1 MRGDRRARVSVAQNH
16 AATRQS
22 GDRERISADG
32 VRDGEAL
39 PGQSAQRIYRR
50 AALCECPRAMKLRT
64 ILTGMLAAATAV
76 SAAVPAEAITIA
88 RVTRRGYIVVDEPE
102 AAVPYEGRVPTENT
116 QDTFQFIGEL
126 SRLIADT
133 PGAPRGKYLAVMQ
146 TSNDASG
153 ALAFYLGLVND
164 VRGIGQTS
172 PIRRNQETYDLN
184 DIAGTAYPITGFV
197 WLNNYQLYING
208 FADFGKYLICT
219 QEFGHRWGTFTRVPP
234 QPTGN
239 GLVSMGDAG
248 ADAGDAD
255 TSDASDDAA
264 MDASEGG
271 ASDSG
276 VPSGPD
282 LTVNQLLGRQTAHWS
297 YFVHTGG
304 SPMEGNNWNE
314 IMPGVFRTER
324 PTFKFHPMDL
334 YIMGIMAPER
344 VTPVYLIA
352 EPDTMGQT
360 DMNRQRI
367 TPSSSPEYSGRTV
380 TIRGRRVNV
389 GIEDIIR
396 ANGPR
401 VPAAVDE
408 QQLRDADGGLPMGP
422 DGGFPEPR
430 VNDMEV
436 VWVLLT
442 TSDRVGDR
450 MARDFDRA
458 IDECSDGYSY
468 ATDGRSILIPR
479 VAPIPTRP
487 DASVPDASADA
498 STEDSATSADGG
510 AEAGVTNFTLGG
522 GCACRA
528 TARAHSGN
536 GRDALG
542 VCASIAALACASVLR
557 RKRRSRTA

>member
-1 MRGDRRARVSVAQNH
+1 
-16 AATRQS
+16 
-22 GDRERISADG
+22 
-32 VRDGEAL
+32 
-39 PGQSAQRIYRR
+39 
-50 AALCECPRAMKLRT
+50 MKLRT

-76 SAAVPAEAITIA
+76 SAAVPAQAITIA

-102 AAVPYEGRVPTENT
+102 AAVAYEGRVPTVNT
-116 QDTFQFIGEL
+116 QDTFQFIAEL

-133 PGAPRGKYLAVMQ
+133 PDAPRGKYLAVMQ

-239 GLVSMGDAG
+239 GIMSVADAG
-248 ADAGDAD
+248 ADGGDAD
-255 TSDASDDAA
+255 GPDASEGADASDDAA
-264 MDASEGG
+264 MDASDGG
-271 ASDSG
+271 AADSG
-276 VPSGPD
+276 VPAGPD

-344 VTPVYLIA
+344 VPPIYLIA

-367 TPSSSPEYSGRTV
+367 TPSSSPEYNGRTV

-401 VPAAVDE
+401 VPAAIDE
-408 QQLRDADGGLPMGP
+408 QPLRDADGGVPMGP

-479 VAPIPTRP
+479 VSPMPTQP

-498 STEDSATSADGG
+498 STDDSATSADAGT
-510 AEAGVTNFTLGG
+510 EAGVTNYSLGG

-528 TARAHSGN
+528 AASTGHHR
-536 GRDALG
+536 GRDAAG
-542 VCASIAALACASVLR
+542 ACASIAALACAAVLR
-557 RKRRSRTA
+557 RNKRRARRA